1 MINRDEVMT
10 ALDEVMDPEL
20 HRSLV
25 ELNMIRDVVIE
36 GTTVKVVVALTVP
49 GCPMKKQI
57 HQSVEERLLQLPDVD
72 QAQVEMTSM
81 SDEERQKL
89 FGQNNE
95 QIPLLAS
102 GVKIIAVAS
111 GKGGVGKSTV
121 TANLAVAIG
130 KLGYRVGVID
140 ADIYGFS
147 LGRMLNLA
155 GEVMLTED
163 EKIIPIESHG
173 VKAISMGA
181 MMDEETPLAWRG
193 PMLRSALQ
201 QFLGDVVWGQLDFMV
216 IDLPPGTGDV
226 AIDLAQML
234 PESYL
239 LIVTTPQ
246 RLATGVASR
255 SAHLAD
261 KVGQT
266 VIGVVENMSV
276 FIAPDTGKRY
286 EIFGSG
292 GGQQLADKLGV
303 PLLGQIP
310 LTSSVRQTGD
320 EGNPVVLEQD
330 NPAGQ
335 ALREVAKRVVELTG
349 SSANSKTQPH

>member
-1 MINRDEVMT
+1 MVNRDEIMA

-25 ELNMIRDVVIE
+25 ELNMIRDVEVD
-36 GTTVKVVVALTVP
+36 GSTVKVVVALTVP
-49 GCPMKKQI
+49 GCPMKRQI
-57 HQSVEERLLQLPDVD
+57 HQSVEERLREVQGVE
-72 QAQVEMTSM
+72 QVQVEMSSM
-81 SDEERQKL
+81 TDQERQKL

-102 GVKIIAVAS
+102 GAKIIAVAS

-121 TANLAVAIG
+121 TANLAVALG
-130 KLGYRVGVID
+130 KLGYKVGVID

-147 LGRMLNLA
+147 MGRMLNLT
-155 GEVMLTED
+155 GEAMLTED
-163 EKIIPIESHG
+163 EKIIPFESHG

-181 MMDEETPLAWRG
+181 MMDEETPLVWRG
-193 PMLRSALQ
+193 PLLRSALQ
-201 QFLGDVVWGQLDFMV
+201 QFLGDVLWGQLDFMI
-216 IDLPPGTGDV
+216 IDLPPGTGDI
-226 AIDLAQML
+226 AIDLAQMI

-255 SAHLAD
+255 AAHLAD

-266 VIGVVENMSV
+266 VIGVVENMSFFV
-276 FIAPDTGKRY
+276 APDTGKHY
-286 EIFGSG
+286 EIFGVG

-303 PLLGQIP
+303 GLLGQIP
-310 LTSSVRQTGD
+310 LTPTVRQTGD
-320 EGNPVVLEQD
+320 DGNPVVLEQD

-335 ALREVAKRVVELTG
+335 ALREVAQRVVELTRT
-349 SSANSKTQPH
+349 SP

>member
-1 MINRDEVMT
+1 MVNRDDIMA

-25 ELNMIRDVVIE
+25 ELNMIRDVAVE
-36 GTTVKVVVALTVP
+36 GSTAKVVVALTVP
-49 GCPMKKQI
+49 GCPMKRQI
-57 HQSVEERLLQLPDVD
+57 HQSVEERLLQLPGIEQV
-72 QAQVEMTSM
+72 QVEMTSM
-81 SDEERQKL
+81 SEAERQML

-102 GVKIIAVAS
+102 GAKIIAVAS

-121 TANLAVAIG
+121 TANLAVALG
-130 KLGYRVGVID
+130 QLGYRVGVID

-147 LGRMLNLA
+147 LGRMLNLT
-155 GEVMLTED
+155 GEAMLTED
-163 EKIIPIESHG
+163 EKIIPFESHG

-181 MMDEETPLAWRG
+181 MMDEETPLVWRG
-193 PMLRSALQ
+193 PLLRSALQ
-201 QFLGDVVWGQLDFMV
+201 QFLGDVVWGQLDYMV
-216 IDLPPGTGDV
+216 IDLPPGTGDI
-226 AIDLAQML
+226 AIDLAQMI

-255 SAHLAD
+255 AAHLAD

-266 VIGVVENMSV
+266 VIGVVENMSFFV
-276 FIAPDTGKRY
+276 APDTGRHY
-286 EIFGSG
+286 EIFGAG

-303 PLLGQIP
+303 PLLGQVP
-310 LTSSVRQTGD
+310 LTSAVRRTGD
-320 EGNPVVLEQD
+320 EGKPVVLEQD
-330 NPAGQ
+330 NPAGI

-349 SSANSKTQPH
+349 SSANGKTQPH

>member
-1 MINRDEVMT
+1 MATRDEIMA

-25 ELNMIRDVVIE
+25 ELNMIRDVTVE
-36 GTTVKVVVALTVP
+36 DSTVKVVVALTVP

-57 HQSVEERLLQLPDVD
+57 HQSVEERLLMVPGVEQV
-72 QAQVEMTSM
+72 QVEMTSM
-81 SDEERQKL
+81 SEDERKKL

-95 QIPLLAS
+95 EIPLLAS
-102 GVKIIAVAS
+102 GAKIVAVAS

-121 TANLAVAIG
+121 TANLAVG
-130 KLGYRVGVID
+130 LGQLGYRVGVID

-147 LGRMLNLA
+147 MGRMLNLT
-155 GEVMLTED
+155 GEAMLTED
-163 EKIIPIESHG
+163 EKIIPFESHG
-173 VKAISMGA
+173 IKAISMGA
-181 MMDEETPLAWRG
+181 MMDEETPLVWRG
-193 PMLRSALQ
+193 PLLRSALQ
-201 QFLGDVVWGQLDFMV
+201 QFLADVLWGQLDFMI

-226 AIDLAQML
+226 AIDLAQMI

-255 SAHLAD
+255 AAHLAD
-261 KVGQT
+261 KVGQK
-266 VIGVVENMSV
+266 VIGVVENMSYFV
-276 FIAPDTGKRY
+276 APDTGKRY

-292 GGQQLADKLGV
+292 GGRQLADKLGV

-310 LTSSVRQTGD
+310 LTPTVRETGD

-330 NPAGQ
+330 NPAGK
-335 ALREVAKRVVELTG
+335 ALREVVKRVVELTR
-349 SSANSKTQPH
+349 TRP